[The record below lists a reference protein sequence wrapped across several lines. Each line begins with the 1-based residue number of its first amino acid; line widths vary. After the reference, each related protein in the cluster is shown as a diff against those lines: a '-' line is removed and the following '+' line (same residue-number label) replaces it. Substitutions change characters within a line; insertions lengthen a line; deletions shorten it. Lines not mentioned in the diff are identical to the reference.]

1 MHGYIY
7 LVVVQFLLSFAT
19 LGSKSRYI
27 VSMRRVVDLIV
38 IISDR

>member
-7 LVVVQFLLSFAT
+7 LVVVQFLLAFVT

-27 VSMRRVVDLIV
+27 VSMRRVVDSIV
-38 IISDR
+38 IVSDR